1 MSEIIYKCPF
11 AGKIILT
18 VDSISTLRYIGNMT
32 PCPYCHTSHPLAIC
46 PREILEDKRDE
57 RMG

>member
-57 RMG
+57 